1 MQPWE
6 GLLNYVLDR
15 SRGCRH
21 VTLIDPGKQSS
32 EVATRRAIAAIE
44 AGSRMIFVGGSTDT
58 PDEVVHE
65 TCKSIQ
71 EALELQVFAAS
82 QDPTSD
88 EELWKVPVV
97 LFPGGAHALS
107 PAVDGITFMM
117 LMNSNNRKFL
127 IGEQFREPLLAKIWS

>member
-97 LFPGGAHALS
+97 LFPGGAHAR
-107 PAVDGITFMM
+107 PFFA
-117 LMNSNNRKFL
+117 
-127 IGEQFREPLLAKIWS
+127 